1 MVSGF
6 TEVLTLTSDVM
17 ILQENT
23 LIILTLA
30 AKVTLILIAKKT
42 PTVILSIRAEHFNF
56 IVQLTLFIMDTE
68 VSEEHLRH
76 T

>member
-1 MVSGF
+1 MPETSWVVSGF

-30 AKVTLILIAKKT
+30 AKVTLGT
-42 PTVILSIRAEHFNF
+42 PFRAEHFNF